1 MIPEFNRDGTLPAGI
16 HWSSWEE
23 IESRFGFSERRR
35 QLLSGL
41 KSALEALRRAGCRR
55 VYVDGSFVTVKR
67 EPGDYD
73 ACWDIEGVDVE
84 VLDPIFLDFSHGRRA
99 QKQKYFGEFFPAQMP
114 EGRTGR
120 LFLEFFR
127 TDKETGK
134 PKGIVGLNLLEE
146 DL

>member
-1 MIPEFNRDGTLPAGI
+1 MIPEFNRDGTLPGGI
-16 HWSSWEE
+16 HWSGWEE

-35 QLLSGL
+35 ELLSGL
-41 KSALEALRRAGCRR
+41 KSALKALRTAGCRS

-84 VLDPIFLDFSHGRRA
+84 ILDAVFLDFSDGRRA
-99 QKQKYFGEFFPAQMP
+99 QKRKYFGEFFPAQMP
-114 EGRTGR
+114 EGATGR
-120 LFLEFFR
+120 LFLEFFQ
-127 TDKETGK
+127 TEKATGK
-134 PKGIVGLNLLEE
+134 PKGIVGLNLEEE